1 MVINVP
7 AGPVKM
13 SILTEDERILSGVL
27 RHVRESATVSHA
39 ALPGELKL
47 AEWLGCT
54 RQQVR
59 QALAQLERQG
69 IVKRSQGAPTTV
81 DPVALRLSARF
92 EARVEYSEVLARM
105 GYTPSVE
112 VLSAQVVPMPE
123 EIAPLLTS
131 DASDSAILIALR
143 WYADGQPAMVAE
155 YTLPLPEGDRPEIT
169 PTDSVF
175 ESAKALWGEGV
186 AWEIVTAG
194 VGLLDDHYGQLMHLQ
209 PGTVAKTW
217 EVIGVTLSGR
227 RIFHALEHHHPDLVM
242 YTFVRGPK
250 AAWGNIPGE

>member
-1 MVINVP
+1 MVIEVP
-7 AGPVKM
+7 TGPVLM
-13 SILTEDERILSGVL
+13 STLSEDERILSGVL
-27 RHVRESATVSHA
+27 RHVREAATVSHA
-39 ALPGELKL
+39 PLPGELKL

-105 GYTPSVE
+105 GYTASVE
-112 VLSAQVVPMPE
+112 VLAA
-123 EIAPLLTS
+123 EIIDLPAELAPLLTE
-131 DASDSAILIALR
+131 DAADQAIRIALR
-143 WYADGQPAMVAE
+143 WYADGTPAMVAE
-155 YTLPLPEGDRPEIT
+155 YTLPHPEGDRADIT
-169 PTDSVF
+169 PTDSIF
-175 ESAKALWGEGV
+175 ESARTLWGEGV

-194 VGLLDDHYGQLMHLQ
+194 VGLLDEKYAELLRLPVGSA
-209 PGTVAKTW
+209 AKTW

-227 RIFHALEHHHPDLVM
+227 RIFHSLEHHHPDLVM
-242 YTFVRGPK
+242 YSFVRTLRAP
-250 AAWGNIPGE
+250 WNRIPGN